1 MPADMAEVKV
11 GMDAHTFSKQLRSL
25 SRKTFTTIDGEPR
38 TVLTKVTR
46 GCRGHC
52 PHFEDTLGLM
62 AARGQYPPRNGDP
75 KRPPNQVANGD
86 PKQTPI
92 NEFSTLEWGPK
103 TNQLGTQNEPIG
115 DPTGSPIETRQD
127 KHLLAD
133 ALLPTAERSV
143 GVSQPHKQEQTSD
156 ALRVGIGT
164 ETARA
169 AAGVAKGR
177 PAAALPSQAEYERV
191 ERLLETE
198 GLDALTPEDREV
210 YHEGHAIYA
219 AKGYVAE

>member
-1 MPADMAEVKV
+1 MARFEFTMVSDAMMQGLFEAGATAGEIIAYQMLVRGLPKNRSNAECWMPADMAEVKV

-25 SRKTFTTIDGEPR
+25 SRKTFTTVDGEPK

-75 KRPPNQVANGD
+75 QRPPNQSANGD

-103 TNQLGTQNEPIG
+103 TNQLGTQLGP
-115 DPTGSPIETRQD
+115 
-127 KHLLAD
+127 L
-133 ALLPTAERSV
+133 
-143 GVSQPHKQEQTSD
+143 
-156 ALRVGIGT
+156 
-164 ETARA
+164 
-169 AAGVAKGR
+169 
-177 PAAALPSQAEYERV
+177 
-191 ERLLETE
+191 
-198 GLDALTPEDREV
+198 
-210 YHEGHAIYA
+210 
-219 AKGYVAE
+219 